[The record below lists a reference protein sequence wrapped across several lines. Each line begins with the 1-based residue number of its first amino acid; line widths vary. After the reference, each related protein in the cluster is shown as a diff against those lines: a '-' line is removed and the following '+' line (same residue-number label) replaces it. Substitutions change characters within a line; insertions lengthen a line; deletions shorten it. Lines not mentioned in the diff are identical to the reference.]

1 MRHIEIVVP
10 CFNEQEC
17 IEPLYNEIKS
27 VLTPLTDISFS
38 ILFVNDGSK
47 DDTIKKIKELEQSTG
62 NNSIRYISFARNF
75 GKEAAIYA
83 GLSNSIGDYV
93 VLMDADLQH
102 PPKLILEMLAAMD
115 EGYDCC
121 GARRVSRE
129 GEPPLRSAFSNLF
142 YKIINHVTSMRL
154 VPGGSDYRMM
164 SRKMVKAIVS
174 LPERERFT
182 KGIMSWVGFDTKWIT
197 YENVERFAGNTK
209 WSFIGLTKYAWNGFL
224 SFATTPLRVAVY
236 LGIMVVIAAV
246 IYFFTVFIQALRGSR
261 VWTEG
266 TTLILL
272 LLAIGGTIIVIL
284 GVIGEYL
291 ARIYLELKHRPIYI
305 EKESNLNANIE

>member
-1 MRHIEIVVP
+1 MKHIEIVVP
-10 CFNEQEC
+10 CYNEQQC
-17 IEPLYNEIKS
+17 VEPLFKEIQS
-27 VLTPLTDISFS
+27 VLEPLEHITYSV
-38 ILFVNDGSK
+38 LFVNDGSK
-47 DDTIKKIKELEQSTG
+47 DRTIEKIKNLATQWG
-62 NNSIRYISFARNF
+62 NKKVHYISFARNF

-164 SRKMVKAIVS
+164 SRKMVNAIVS

-209 WSFIGLTKYAWNGFL
+209 WSFMGLAKYAWNGFL

-236 LGIMVVIAAV
+236 LGMLVVITAV
-246 IYFFTVFIQALRGSR
+246 IYFFTVFIQALRGDR

-305 EKESNLNANIE
+305 EKESNISKNG